1 MEVKKAL
8 EQKWKNEFE
17 GRLPNG
23 QKNEGERLMEKTLG
37 DNFHELGSCLGKYI
51 LIGFSSWIHT
61 YLS

>member
-23 QKNEGERLMEKTLG
+23 QKSEGERLMEKTLG
-37 DNFHELGSCLGKYI
+37 DNFHKLGYCLGKYI
-51 LIGFSSWIHT
+51 LIGFFSWIHT
-61 YLS
+61 